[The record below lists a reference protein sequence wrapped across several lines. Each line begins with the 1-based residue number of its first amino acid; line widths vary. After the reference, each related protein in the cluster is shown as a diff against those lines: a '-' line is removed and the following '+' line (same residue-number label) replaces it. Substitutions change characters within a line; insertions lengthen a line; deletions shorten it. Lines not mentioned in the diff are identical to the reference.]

1 MNIRVGISRGAK
13 IEFSLN
19 DDFILKQN
27 GSTTRGNFVVE
38 FSNNGILFN
47 KQLFGEL
54 YFAAPPSS
62 TFGIKDVVIGKDFH
76 WQQKRNQSFE
86 GDLLIVSDGNELV
99 AINVVDIEKYI
110 YSVIASEMSS
120 TSFVELLKAHAVISR
135 SWVLAALQSAKKELI
150 TTPQTDTVQDND
162 TYIKWYERDAHT
174 LFDVCADDHCQ
185 RYQGIPMVETS
196 ALKQAIEA
204 TAGEVL
210 NYNGEVCDARFSKCC
225 GGYTE
230 RFSACWADMEQ
241 PYLTSK
247 PDSIN
252 NLGLRLTDED
262 EARRFIVSKPKM
274 LCNTTDKSIID
285 QVFNDYDQQT
295 QAFFRWQ
302 VKYSPNELSQIV
314 GSRSGYDF
322 GDIIDLV
329 PLCRGSSGR
338 ITLLKIV
345 GTKLTISVGK
355 ELEIRRWLSRS
366 HLYSSAFVVDR
377 DSEGYFVLSGAGWG
391 HGVGLCQIGA
401 AVMAAKGYNYRQIL
415 EHYYEGS
422 NLYHI
427 SQK

>member
-19 DDFILKQN
+19 DDFIFKQN

-38 FSNNGILFN
+38 FSNNGIIFDN
-47 KQLFGEL
+47 QLFGEL
-54 YFAAPPSS
+54 YFEALPSS
-62 TFGIKDVVIGKDFH
+62 TFELKEVVIGKDFH

-86 GDLLIVSDGNELV
+86 GDLRIVSDGNKLV

-120 TSFVELLKAHAVISR
+120 TSFIELLKAHAVISR
-135 SWVLAALQSAKKELI
+135 SWVLAALQSSKKEPVAI
-150 TTPQTDTVQDND
+150 SQTDTVQDNN

-185 RYQGIPMVETS
+185 RYQGIPTVKTS
-196 ALKQAIEA
+196 ALIQAIEA
-204 TAGEVL
+204 TVGEVL
-210 NYNGEVCDARFSKCC
+210 SYNGDVCDARFSKCC

-230 RFSACWADMEQ
+230 SFSACWADREL
-241 PYLTSK
+241 PYLISK
-247 PDSIN
+247 SDSTN
-252 NLGLRLTDED
+252 DLGLRLTDEN
-262 EARRFIVSKPKM
+262 EARRFIVSNPEM
-274 LCNTTDKSIID
+274 FCNTTDKSIIH

-302 VKYSPNELSQIV
+302 VKYSPSELSQIV
-314 GSRSGYDF
+314 CSRSGYDF

-329 PLCRGSSGR
+329 PLRRGSSGR
-338 ITLLKIV
+338 LTLLKVV
-345 GTKLTISVGK
+345 GTKLTMSIGK

-377 DSEGYFVLSGAGWG
+377 DSESNFVLSGAGWG

-415 EHYYEGS
+415 EHYYDGAEILQS
-422 NLYHI
+422 VDY
-427 SQK
+427 